1 MIKLEYDVAFIK
13 TSRTLKPACE
23 KHSTEGTENTTKKTN
38 KSSLRLLMPFYF
50 NVRTSSL
57 RKTKTTKLR
66 KLPVLLLRS
75 FRIARTQN
83 LSPITPSSAAVC
95 KLVFCGSLLRSK
107 TTKKRL
113 TNCRAHEVCGAAAPC
128 YGKFYYEKSHVKT
141 TRF

>member
-1 MIKLEYDVAFIK
+1 MIKREYDVAFIK

-23 KHSTEGTENTTKKTN
+23 KLSTEGVENTTKKTN

-75 FRIARTQN
+75 FRIAGTQN
-83 LSPITPSSAAVC
+83 LSPIT
-95 KLVFCGSLLRSK
+95 LR
-107 TTKKRL
+107 
-113 TNCRAHEVCGAAAPC
+113 
-128 YGKFYYEKSHVKT
+128 
-141 TRF
+141 